1 MLEVLSAIPKAF
13 FILTLTL
20 RIAGFSQQKLML
32 ILHCH
37 NAHRYIASQ
46 FSSRF
51 LV

>member
-32 ILHCH
+32 ILHC
-37 NAHRYIASQ
+37 
-46 FSSRF
+46 
-51 LV
+51 